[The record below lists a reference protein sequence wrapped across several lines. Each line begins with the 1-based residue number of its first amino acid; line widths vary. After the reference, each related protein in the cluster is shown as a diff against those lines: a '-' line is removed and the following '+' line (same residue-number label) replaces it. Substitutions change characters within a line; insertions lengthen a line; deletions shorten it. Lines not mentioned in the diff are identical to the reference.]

1 MADELY
7 LMKGHLYSA
16 LWIKALHFSIQEKV
30 KGGNQ
35 KTQEGLIPR
44 GLFVFFCFPK

>member
-1 MADELY
+1 MADELC

-16 LWIKALHFSIQEKV
+16 LWIKALHFSIQEEV

-35 KTQEGLIPR
+35 KPQEGLTPR
-44 GLFVFFCFPK
+44 DLFFCFCFPK